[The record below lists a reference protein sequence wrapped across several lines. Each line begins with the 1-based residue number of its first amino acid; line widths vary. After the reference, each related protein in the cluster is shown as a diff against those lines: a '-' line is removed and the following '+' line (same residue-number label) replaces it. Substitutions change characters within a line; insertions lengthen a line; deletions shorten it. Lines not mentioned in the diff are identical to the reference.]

1 LAYGSTDLSKAAQSY
16 RVAEGLT
23 NSGKNIAVIE
33 YRAADGSLK
42 TVTKASEFTQGHA
55 ERLAAKELE
64 ALGVK
69 PEQVTRIYS
78 ELQPCVIP
86 TEGAGCATFLQK
98 TFPQAEVSWSFEYG
112 ATKAS
117 REAGVNALKQAASG
131 LGK

>member
-1 LAYGSTDLSKAAQSY
+1 MT
-16 RVAEGLT
+16 
-23 NSGKNIAVIE
+23 
-33 YRAADGSLK
+33 K
-42 TVTKASEFTQGHA
+42 TSEFTQGHA

-69 PEQVTRIYS
+69 TEHVTRIYS

-86 TEGAGCATFLQK
+86 TEGAGCAAFLQK
-98 TFPQAEVSWSFEYG
+98 TFPQAAVSWSFEYG

-117 REAGVNALKQAASG
+117 REAGIIARKHALSQ